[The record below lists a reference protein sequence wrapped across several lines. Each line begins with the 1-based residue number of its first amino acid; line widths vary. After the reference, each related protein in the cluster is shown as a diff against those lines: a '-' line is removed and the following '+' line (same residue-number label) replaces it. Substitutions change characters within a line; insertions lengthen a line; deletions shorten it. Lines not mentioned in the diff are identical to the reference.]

1 LDLKEEKEIKE
12 ENIEYNFNMP
22 YVEMNEK
29 LKVKQSYDKIL
40 TDFEKENLE
49 KIIEEEKNVKEKL
62 NFLKRKKEIE
72 RLERIERIKKI
83 KIGDENNNL

>member
-1 LDLKEEKEIKE
+1 MDLKEEKEIKE